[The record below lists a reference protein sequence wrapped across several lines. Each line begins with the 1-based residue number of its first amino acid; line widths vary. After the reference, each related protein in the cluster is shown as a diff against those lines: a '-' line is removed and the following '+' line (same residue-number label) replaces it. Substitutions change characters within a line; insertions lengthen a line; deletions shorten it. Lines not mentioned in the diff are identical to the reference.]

1 MAGEYAKVLL
11 NSKPRSTYSDLDSP
25 LKAGVCIFARKLEK
39 VFSMADL
46 SQQDWASALEADQEA
61 LILDVRTPQ
70 EFEAGYIPEAM
81 NINIYE
87 AQGFL
92 DALEKL
98 DKSKNYYVYCRSGNR
113 SRQACAL
120 MNNLGF
126 TGAFNLEGGIID
138 WQGEVMQ

>member
-1 MAGEYAKVLL
+1 
-11 NSKPRSTYSDLDSP
+11 
-25 LKAGVCIFARKLEK
+25 
-39 VFSMADL
+39 MADL
-46 SQQDWASALEADQEA
+46 SQLDWASRLGDDEQA

-70 EFEAGYIPEAM
+70 EFEEGYIPEAI

-87 AQGFL
+87 PQRFL
-92 DALEKL
+92 DALEKF

-126 TGAFNLEGGIID
+126 PTAFNLQGGIIE
-138 WQGEVMQ
+138 WQGQIIQ